1 MLFINPIV
9 NPIADLLPV
18 NGMPKLVITNN
29 EAAAAAWLL
38 SSPPPSII
46 PGVCI
51 IIHLKVL

>member
-38 SSPPPSII
+38 SSPPPSLI
-46 PGVCI
+46 PGICI